1 MERNSNRH
9 AFREALRGGRKVIGL
24 FVRLMQ
30 PEVAELLSGTQLDF
44 VILDVEHGTFGR
56 SDVSR
61 FVNVARLK
69 QLPILVRVPAD
80 SLDWIQHA
88 IAVGATGVVLPHVN
102 SKEALERLAG
112 FARTRAI
119 ERAYAG
125 MGRASAYRTMAWPE
139 FSRQCSQ
146 ELVIVAQ
153 IDEPDGAAAAGEI
166 ADVEGVDCLFL
177 GSVGLALALGAC
189 SASDPVA
196 SEALETICRHG
207 KHAQRRL
214 GIHLMDHTQ
223 AARWSERGVNLYVI
237 GNDYDSLVGG
247 VNSQARRFLA

>member
-1 MERNSNRH
+1 MERQSNRH
-9 AFREALRGGRKVIGL
+9 SFREALLGGKKLIGL
-24 FVRLMQ
+24 FVRMLQ
-30 PEVAELLSGTQLDF
+30 PEVAELFADTLVDF
-44 VILDVEHGTFGR
+44 VILDVEHGTYAR

-69 QLPILVRVPAD
+69 QLPILVRIPAN
-80 SLDWIQHA
+80 SHDWIQHA

-102 SKEALERLAG
+102 SKSALERMVS

-125 MGRASAYRTMAWPE
+125 MGRASGYRTMAWPE
-139 FSRQCSQ
+139 FSRQCGR
-146 ELVIVAQ
+146 ELVVIAQ
-153 IDEPDGAAAAGEI
+153 IDEPEGAAAAGEI

-177 GSVGLALALGAC
+177 GSVGLALALGVS

-196 SEALETICRHG
+196 STALEAICEHG
-207 KHAQRRL
+207 KRARRRL
-214 GIHLMDHTQ
+214 GIHLMDPKQ

-237 GNDYDSLVGG
+237 GNDYDSLVSG
-247 VNSQARRFLA
+247 VNNQAQRFLA